1 MTAVRQRRRE
11 AGPPP
16 VALGASR
23 AWRCGCGSA
32 LVMAV
37 RPAMLPRESDGPS
50 ETRDPTESGG
60 PDSFWCLG
68 CWTTAF
74 VGK

>member
-1 MTAVRQRRRE
+1 
-11 AGPPP
+11 
-16 VALGASR
+16 
-23 AWRCGCGSA
+23 
-32 LVMAV
+32 MAV